1 MSDPYEVMIFFVG
14 VAIGG
19 SIGGFSTYMFNRS
32 TVDSQYQHCNKQ
44 CATYVTEKD
53 ELLKCVDGCVKAR
66 DVMSV
71 KE

>member
-1 MSDPYEVMIFFVG
+1 MSDSYEIMLFMIG
-14 VAIGG
+14 MTLGG
-19 SIGGFSTYMFNRS
+19 IFGGFSTYMFNRS

-53 ELLKCVDGCVKAR
+53 ELLKCVDGCAKAR
-66 DVMSV
+66 DAIM